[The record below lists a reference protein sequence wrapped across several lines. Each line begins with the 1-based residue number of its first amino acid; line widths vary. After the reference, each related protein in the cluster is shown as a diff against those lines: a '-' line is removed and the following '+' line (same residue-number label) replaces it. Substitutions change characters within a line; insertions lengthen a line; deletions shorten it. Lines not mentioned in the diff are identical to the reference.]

1 MHFLAPVL
9 KLTGLFHA
17 KETAG
22 CVSGNASPVKL
33 LHRSSGNIEGLKM
46 LGINAK
52 NHPKWKIPFIKDEYF
67 SDEECAFP
75 PWPYYN
81 SMKLKYSDAL
91 PFHISLFSLSAVQLL
106 TDGKVKF
113 ELGED
118 YCFGCSPHK
127 VRHDMNIGRLRA
139 DKNSDLRNFGVK
151 KWWMV
156 SGGPEDVMVDI
167 ARPLEGSET

>member
-17 KETAG
+17 NETAG
-22 CVSGNASPVKL
+22 CVSGNANPVKL
-33 LHRSSGNIEGLKM
+33 LHRFSGNIEGLKM
-46 LGINAK
+46 LGIDAK
-52 NHPKWKIPFIKDEYF
+52 NHPKWKSPFIKDEYF
-67 SDEECAFP
+67 SDEECAFSP
-75 PWPYYN
+75 NYN
-81 SMKLKYSDAL
+81 SMHMKLKYAYSDAL

-127 VRHDMNIGRLRA
+127 VRHDMNIG
-139 DKNSDLRNFGVK
+139 
-151 KWWMV
+151 
-156 SGGPEDVMVDI
+156 
-167 ARPLEGSET
+167 